1 MTLAPPMKDFVVI
14 HVIQLD
20 DLGNPLL
27 NRNGVAIRRPTDSK
41 ARVRQTTKTI
51 FNAAGQEVT
60 ATLEIDLPSE
70 TVVYSGDIVEWV
82 DRFGK
87 LVKGPIAD
95 LSETL
100 SASGKKIHFRTALT
114 E

>member
-1 MTLAPPMKDFVVI
+1 MILAPPMKDWVTI
-14 HVIQLD
+14 HVIRLD
-20 DLGNPLL
+20 DNGQPVV
-27 NRNGVAIRRPTDSK
+27 NRNGVAIRDPVETK

-51 FNAAGQEVT
+51 FNSAGQEVT

-70 TVVYSGDIVEWV
+70 VTVYSGDIVEWV

-95 LSETL
+95 LSEAL